1 MRAFVGVVEAKSS
14 ELDKFNREG
23 EQKVVEQDA
32 VIGTRRTL
40 AAKPANDQQLSV
52 SLSVK
57 KDDPTILTALID
69 RTASQ
74 KRILD
79 DLRRA
84 LALPDLAV
92 PYRELEPGIVEAI
105 TKKVRENTTF
115 EEASI
120 YVFGNPDFAG
130 RIRYWRNRWGLQ

>member
-1 MRAFVGVVEAKSS
+1 MCGIVGVVEAKSS

-23 EQKVVEQDA
+23 EQEVVEQDA
-32 VIGTRRTL
+32 VYSDPRPPL
-40 AAKPANDQQLSV
+40 AKPANDQQPAVALSV
-52 SLSVK
+52 SN
-57 KDDPTILTALID
+57 DDPTILTALID

-84 LALPDLAV
+84 LPDFAV
-92 PYRELEPGIVEAI
+92 PYRELEPGIVKAI
-105 TKKVRENTTF
+105 RIKIRQNITF

-120 YVFGNPDFAG
+120 CAFGIPDLAG

>member
-23 EQKVVEQDA
+23 EQEVVEQDA
-32 VIGTRRTL
+32 VIATKRAPL
-40 AAKPANDQQLSV
+40 AKPANDQQPAVALSV
-52 SLSVK
+52 S

-74 KRILD
+74 KRILN

-84 LALPDLAV
+84 LPDFAV

-105 TKKVRENTTF
+105 RRRIRENITF
-115 EEASI
+115 QEASI
-120 YVFGNPDFAG
+120 WVFGTPDLAG

>member
-1 MRAFVGVVEAKSS
+1 MNEQCTDVAVRRAPP
-14 ELDKFNREG
+14 
-23 EQKVVEQDA
+23 
-32 VIGTRRTL
+32 
-40 AAKPANDQQLSV
+40 AKPANGRQPSV
-52 SLSVK
+52 SLSVS

-92 PYRELEPGIVEAI
+92 PYRELKPGIVKAI
-105 TKKVRENTTF
+105 LIKLTENITF

-120 YVFGNPDFAG
+120 CVFGTPD
-130 RIRYWRNRWGLQ
+130 RSRMIRYWRNRWGLQ

>member
-14 ELDKFNREG
+14 ELDKLNGEG
-23 EQKVVEQDA
+23 EQEVVEQDA
-32 VIGTRRTL
+32 VIAIRRTH
-40 AAKPANDQQLSV
+40 AAKPANDQQAAV

-84 LALPDLAV
+84 LSHLAV
-92 PYRELEPGIVEAI
+92 PYRELEPGIVRAI
-105 TKKVRENTTF
+105 TIKVSENITF
-115 EEASI
+115 EQASI
-120 YVFGNPDFAG
+120 CVFGTPD
-130 RIRYWRNRWGLQ
+130 RSRLIRYWRNRWGIQ

>member
-1 MRAFVGVVEAKSS
+1 MNEQCADVAVRRAPP
-14 ELDKFNREG
+14 
-23 EQKVVEQDA
+23 
-32 VIGTRRTL
+32 
-40 AAKPANDQQLSV
+40 AKPANDQESSV
-52 SLSVK
+52 SLSVS

-79 DLRRA
+79 DLRRT

-92 PYRELEPGIVEAI
+92 PYRELEPGIVKAI
-105 TKKVRENTTF
+105 TIKVRENTTF

-120 YVFGNPDFAG
+120 CVFGTPD
-130 RIRYWRNRWGLQ
+130 RSRLIRYWRNRWGLR